1 MDPFNQFEH
10 QARFN
15 DAIIDWGKL
24 TKRQFLFNIRQL
36 PFEQRR
42 MWKTRN
48 SADILRGKVGIKSV
62 KQFGDVVRIKW
73 PFSKHGIMQEL
84 GVGRGRKKG
93 SGKTKP
99 MPWIEKTLDAQMPI
113 LADALQQEGIK
124 SLGIVIQIKVNGI
137 FEMSIK

>member
-1 MDPFNQFEH
+1 MDSFNQFEH

-15 DAIIDWGKL
+15 DAIIEWGKL

-62 KQFGDVVRIKW
+62 KQFGDVVRVKW
-73 PFSKHGIMQEL
+73 PFTKHGIMQEH

-93 SGKTKP
+93 SG
-99 MPWIEKTLDAQMPI
+99 
-113 LADALQQEGIK
+113 
-124 SLGIVIQIKVNGI
+124 V
-137 FEMSIK
+137 